1 VKSYYYI
8 LVFSLFLSGYVNGQ
22 ESQKDSITRLE
33 EVVVVDP
40 VKISKTIGIVPSQVI
55 GESVFQNYSPIDIVR
70 SVNQISG
77 VYILSGALNT
87 NRITIRGVGAR
98 TPFGSDKVQLYYNNI
113 PVTDGT
119 GISTIENYDIENLGA
134 IEVVK
139 GPKGTAYGT
148 GLGGAILLRSKSIQE
163 STNFEN
169 NFTYGSYNLVKNN
182 LSFKHGDQKFS
193 LGLRYGTTSTDGFR
207 QNNRF
212 ERDGVLLDTKYQLSK
227 KSEFGFLLNYVDYL
241 AQIPSTLSATDFAED
256 PTRAAANWLAAQ
268 GFEDNKYSL
277 LGLSHTY
284 TITDDLKNTSSIFYT
299 YLDHFE
305 ARPFNIL
312 DEFTKGYGFR
322 TRFSGSF
329 GLGQQAAEYTLGS
342 ELYKDE
348 YNWGTFANLFRENN
362 GNGSL
367 QGDRLSRNKEFR
379 SRFNAFAALT
389 LPISSVFKVQAG
401 LNFNSTQFDF
411 RDRFNAGA
419 LNRSATRNF
428 DPILLP
434 SLNLNYTFPKG
445 GKIYANLSRGF
456 SNPTLE
462 ETLTPDGVINPDIEQ
477 EKGTNYE
484 LGTSLFLAKDKLLIS
499 FAVYRMNIQN
509 LLVAERIDED
519 QFIGR
524 NAGETRHQGIE
535 LDINYSW
542 DISAPLKVSPFVSY
556 TVNDHSFIEFV
567 DDTNDFS
574 GNPLTGV
581 PKHQINAGIQF
592 AHRLGFY
599 WNTTY
604 QFIDEIPLTDANT
617 LNSDAFSI
625 FHTKIGYKATL
636 FPKTTL
642 GIDFGI
648 NNVFDIR
655 YAQSVLINA
664 IGFGGAEPRFF
675 APGNDR
681 NVYGSIQLQY
691 QL

>member
-1 VKSYYYI
+1 MKSYHYI

-33 EVVVVDP
+33 EVILVDP
-40 VKISKTIGIVPSQVI
+40 VKTSKTIGIVPSQVI
-55 GESVFQNYSPIDIVR
+55 GESVFQNYSPIDIVS

-98 TPFGSDKVQLYYNNI
+98 TPFGSDKVQLYYNDI

-119 GISTIENYDIENLGA
+119 GISTIENYDVENLGA
-134 IEVVK
+134 VEVIK

-148 GLGGAILLRSKSIQE
+148 GLGGAILLRSKSHTEQ
-163 STNFEN
+163 TNFDN

-182 LSFKHGDQKFS
+182 LSFKHGDEKFS
-193 LGLRYGTTSTDGFR
+193 IGLRYGKTETDGFR

-212 ERDGVLLDTKYQLSK
+212 ERDGILIESNYQLTK
-227 KSEFGFLLNYVDYL
+227 KSKLGFLLNYVDYF

-277 LGLSHTY
+277 IGLSHTY
-284 TITDDLKNTSSIFYT
+284 KITNTLENTSSIFYT

-322 TRFSGSF
+322 TRFTGSL
-329 GLGQQAAEYTLGS
+329 GLHSYSPTYTLGA
-342 ELYKDE
+342 ELFKDE
-348 YNWGTFANLFRENN
+348 YNWGTFENLFRENN

-367 QGDRLSRNKEFR
+367 QEDRLSRNKEFR

-389 LPISSVFKVQAG
+389 LPVGPSLIVQAG
-401 LNFNSTQFDF
+401 LNLNSTQFDF
-411 RDRFNAGA
+411 RDRFNLGTE
-419 LNRSATRNF
+419 NRSAIRNF

-434 SLNLNYTFPKG
+434 SLNLNYNFPKG
-445 GKIYANLSRGF
+445 SKIYANVSRGF

-484 LGTSLFLAKDKLLIS
+484 LGTSLVLAKRKLLLNVAI
-499 FAVYRMNIQN
+499 YRMNIEN

-535 LDINYSW
+535 IDAQYDLNLT
-542 DISAPLKVSPFVSY
+542 PQLKIGPFISY
-556 TVNDHSFIEFV
+556 TLNDHSFIDFV
-567 DDTNDFS
+567 DGADDFS

-581 PKHQINAGIQF
+581 PKNQINAGIQLT
-592 AHRLGFY
+592 HRSGFY

-604 QFIDEIPLTDANT
+604 QFVDEIPLTDANT
-617 LNSDAFSI
+617 LNSDAFSV
-625 FHTKIGYKATL
+625 FYTKLGYKTIL

-648 NNVFDIR
+648 NNLFDIQ

-664 IGFGGAEPRFF
+664 IGFGGSEPRFF
-675 APGNDR
+675 APGNAR
-681 NVYGSIQLQY
+681 NYYGSLQLQY